1 MFKHE
6 IKRFNQSKTFNKR
19 HGLKRKNKISSFIRQ
34 KNHSKYEKE
43 NIDMEWRG
51 FWDSYF
57 YYRKSPLNEFGY
69 LDK

>member
-1 MFKHE
+1 MKLKDL
-6 IKRFNQSKTFNKR
+6 IKVRHLIKDMDSKEKIKFR
-19 HGLKRKNKISSFIRQ
+19 HLLDK

>member
-1 MFKHE
+1 MKLKDL
-6 IKRFNQSKTFNKR
+6 IKVRHLIKDMYSKEKIKFR
-19 HGLKRKNKISSFIRQ
+19 HLLDT

-43 NIDMEWRG
+43 NIDMEWNG

>member
-1 MFKHE
+1 MKLKDL
-6 IKRFNQSKTFNKR
+6 IKVRPLIKDMDSREKIKFR
-19 HGLKRKNKISSFIRQ
+19 HLLDT
-34 KNHSKYEKE
+34 KNHNKYEKE
-43 NIDMEWRG
+43 NIDLEWHG